1 MRALHESRGILWAA
15 GSGSGQSFVQTLR
28 WEKRNIAS
36 TFILGGMTFE
46 FGGTEASKAFL
57 QRNQKFLPKFER
69 LLDLAN
75 KCFGRQLQ
83 PKNRTE
89 DICFGLGHTCREDF
103 MEIVF
108 LCANGYS
115 NAGLK
120 LLRGLY
126 ERAVALAYI
135 VKFPE
140 KADRFMNFA
149 AIQEHRAMEAAVA
162 LVGEEEFDKVM
173 GPKETVAEIRKRFQ
187 AIRPDFQR
195 TISWD
200 QSVGAMAKELGVSYS
215 QSYLA
220 CYAIPNFAIHATL
233 ASAARWEGH
242 GNSES
247 EADFVV
253 LNAALVLVLVLDSQT
268 KLFGLNLETEIAT
281 LWQDLME
288 KPDTDA

>member
-1 MRALHESRGILWAA
+1 M
-15 GSGSGQSFVQTLR
+15 
-28 WEKRNIAS
+28 
-36 TFILGGMTFE
+36 
-46 FGGTEASKAFL
+46 
-57 QRNQKFLPKFER
+57 
-69 LLDLAN
+69 DLAN

-83 PKNRTE
+83 PKNRSQH
-89 DICFGLGHTCREDF
+89 ICFGLGHTCREDF

-149 AIQEHRAMEAAVA
+149 AIQEHRAMEAALE
-162 LVGEEEFDKVM
+162 LVNEAEFDKVM
-173 GPKETVAEIRKRFQ
+173 GSKETVAEIRKRFQ
-187 AIRPDFQR
+187 NIKPDFPR
-195 TISWD
+195 TVSWD
-200 QSVGAMAKELGVSYS
+200 QSVGSMAKELGVSYS
-215 QSYLA
+215 QFYLV
-220 CYAIPNFAIHATL
+220 CYAIPNFPIHATL
-233 ASAARWEGH
+233 ASAARWEGQ
-242 GNSES
+242 GNSDS
-247 EADFVV
+247 EADLVV
-253 LNAALVLVLVLDSQT
+253 LNAALVFALVLDSQN